1 MEGGVRLKRIASDVD
16 FETLPRCP
24 ACLSPDISFF
34 RKKTFDVF
42 KLDKSQIKITDSQYG
57 KIWDLSRCS
66 ACGHIFANPC
76 PSPELIFL
84 LYSQIEDPLYEEE
97 ASGRAKNFRRI
108 ISHLETFLP
117 DKGRLFDVGAA
128 TGILLHLARGRGW
141 EVDGIEASTWAVR
154 LASEKYQIRLHQ
166 DFFEEVRLENN
177 FFSAV
182 TLVDFIEH
190 TPLPFAA
197 LLKAYEI
204 LKPAGIVCLVTP
216 DIHSLAARLAG
227 KNWWHFRPAHLAYF
241 SPQSLAALFRRAGF
255 SVIQVR
261 RYSWTFSVHYL
272 LSRKKIFHV
281 LLQKPSFASFLKKI
295 PIKLALGDSFEVY
308 ARKEVHG

>member
-1 MEGGVRLKRIASDVD
+1 MMKYPIASAPEANV
-16 FETLPRCP
+16 ETPLNCP
-24 ACLSPDISFF
+24 ACLSPDISCF
-34 RKKTFDVF
+34 RKKTFSVF
-42 KLDKSQIKITDSQYG
+42 KLDKDQVKITDSQYG

-66 ACGHIFANPC
+66 ACGHIFADPC
-76 PSPELIFL
+76 PSPELIFS

-108 ISHLETFLP
+108 ISRLEILLP
-117 DKGRLFDVGAA
+117 EKGRLFDVGAA

-141 EVDGIEASTWAVR
+141 DVHGIEASTWAVR
-154 LASEKYQIRLHQ
+154 LASEKYKIHLHQ
-166 DFFEEVRLENN
+166 GFFEEVRLENN

-182 TLVDFIEH
+182 TLIDFIEH

-197 LLKAYEI
+197 LRKAHEI
-204 LKPAGIVCLVTP
+204 LKPTGILCLVTP

-241 SPQSLAALFRRAGF
+241 SPQSLAALFKRAGF
-255 SVIQVR
+255 SVLQVR
-261 RYSWTFSVHYL
+261 RYSWTFSLHYL
-272 LSRKKIFHV
+272 LSRKKVFQIF
-281 LLQKPSFASFLKKI
+281 LQKPWLSSFLKKI

-308 ARKEVHG
+308 ARKEAHG